1 MRVGFITSVL
11 WPRYGHFWNKLAAD
25 ANAELA
31 VAEPENVLRQLE
43 QRFVREIPSTVFRLA
58 TAEAI
63 ALADCDWIVT
73 PQPNRGNESRRG
85 GAQDPWISDFPEVL
99 SSAAGLRNL
108 FAVPVR
114 LDSEVEPL
122 AVTFLQELLHD
133 GWQTRKIME
142 RHRHL
147 FTTPRP
153 LPAPGPTRQGTV
165 GVIGQPW
172 LTDGRLATLAVP
184 GEQKI
189 LTQGDIDPAVL
200 REEGARHHDGLPD
213 TDLEVLGAVHWLSRR
228 GGIERIVMLVDGES
242 QMDTWLAGQAARATR
257 REFSVVTVQDVLA
270 GAELHTHLLTR
281 HASLQR

>member
-1 MRVGFITSVL
+1 MTSVL

-25 ANAELA
+25 AGAELI
-31 VAEPENVLRQLE
+31 VAEPELVLRQLE

-63 ALADCDWIVT
+63 TLADCDWIVT
-73 PQPNRGNESRRG
+73 PYPNMGSDSRRG

-108 FAVPVR
+108 FAVPTW
-114 LDSEVEPL
+114 LDPEVEAL

-142 RHRHL
+142 RHRNL
-147 FTTPRP
+147 FAPRP
-153 LPAPGPTRQGTV
+153 LPAPKPTRQGTV
-165 GVIGQPW
+165 GVVGQPW
-172 LTDGRLATLAVP
+172 LIDDTLAGLAVP
-184 GEQKI
+184 EGKI
-189 LTQGDIDPAVL
+189 LAQSAIEPAVL
-200 REEGARHHDGLPD
+200 REEGARHHEGLPD

-242 QMDTWLAGQAARATR
+242 QMNTWLAGQAARIAR
-257 REFSVVTVQDVLA
+257 REVSVLRVQDVLP
-270 GAELHTHLLTR
+270 GAELHMHLLTR
-281 HASLQR
+281 YASQQR